1 MRKYA
6 LLIKRSLMERKLFGR
21 DNKCFKQGEVPQK
34 ILKRNMTKEN
44 GEQKIKI
51 TYKERMTKEA

>member
-1 MRKYA
+1 
-6 LLIKRSLMERKLFGR
+6 MERKLFGR

-51 TYKERMTKEA
+51 TYKERMTKEAWKRDKKI